1 MEPPPRFTGGTNME
15 ALIAIDPNARI
26 INNAGTV
33 AIING
38 FCVALVAPDF
48 VEVTD
53 NDGAPVLRAFTD
65 DEVLVT
71 MLRMGADPEPM
82 TAEEEQALEEWGC
95 PF

>member
-1 MEPPPRFTGGTNME
+1 ME
-15 ALIAIDPNARI
+15 ALISLDPNARI
-26 INNAGTV
+26 INAAATV

-53 NDGAPVLRAFTD
+53 VDGAPVLRAFTD
-65 DEVLVT
+65 DDTLVT
-71 MLRMGADPEPM
+71 MLRMGAEPEPM
-82 TAEEEQALEEWGC
+82 TAEEEQALEDWGC